1 MEGKSILSLKVSIFI
16 CTLTHLFY
24 FWDLFFILVFYYLK
38 CISLRI
44 SIQFLLLFLYTSSFC
59 STDLTMHHCFSVGFY
74 LFIDFC
80 WFSLYNQGNLSKG
93 GKGGRIANGGK
104 SPMTKEPPP
113 LELKIES
120 GIYSYPSFTYLIHQ
134 ISKDLFTCFSLLE
147 KKNYILVAITMLA
160 RSLLSILNC
169 FIQS

>member
-1 MEGKSILSLKVSIFI
+1 LIF
-16 CTLTHLFY
+16 
-24 FWDLFFILVFYYLK
+24 
-38 CISLRI
+38 
-44 SIQFLLLFLYTSSFC
+44 
-59 STDLTMHHCFSVGFY
+59 
-74 LFIDFC
+74 
-80 WFSLYNQGNLSKG
+80 LYNQGNLSKG
-93 GKGGRIANGGK
+93 GKGGKIANGGK

>member
-1 MEGKSILSLKVSIFI
+1 MYFDSISY
-16 CTLTHLFY
+16 LFY

-38 CISLRI
+38 CISLE
-44 SIQFLLLFLYTSSFC
+44 FLYSFF
-59 STDLTMHHCFSVGFY
+59 SFSYTHHHFVALILLCIIVSRWAFIY

-93 GKGGRIANGGK
+93 GKGGKIANGGK
-104 SPMTKEPPP
+104 SPMAKEPPP